1 MHDSV
6 RAVLQDPAF
15 RRSIRNSFADRV
27 LLWLVDWFER
37 IERLLRDL
45 PSTRA
50 IGFAVVVLIVLFVAA
65 RFVLASRADVRY
77 GDDVSRRRTGTLRD
91 DPWAS
96 AEAFR
101 AAGRFEDAAHALYRG
116 VLAALARDERI
127 RLDASRTSGDY
138 ARELRRRG
146 SSSLVPFRAFTRRF
160 DAVVYGREGAS
171 AAAIDD
177 LVQLSA
183 SFRPRARAA

>member
-6 RAVLQDPAF
+6 RAALQDPAF
-15 RRSIRNSFADRV
+15 RRSIRNSFADRM

-37 IERLLRDL
+37 LERLLRDL

-50 IGFAVVVLIVLFVAA
+50 IGFAVVVLIVLFVVV
-65 RFVLASRADVRY
+65 RFVLASRADDRY
-77 GDDVSRRRTGTLRD
+77 GDEVSQRRRGTLRD

-101 AAGRFEDAAHALYRG
+101 VAGRFEDAAHALYRG
-116 VLAALARDERI
+116 VLETLARDERI
-127 RLDASRTSGDY
+127 RLDPSRTSGDY

-146 SSSLVPFRAFTRRF
+146 SPSLVPFRGFTRRF

-177 LVQLSA
+177 LARLSE

>member
-15 RRSIRNSFADRV
+15 RRSIRSSFADRI
-27 LLWLVDWFER
+27 LLWLVDWIER
-37 IERLLRDL
+37 IERALRDL

-50 IGFAVVVLIVLFVAA
+50 IGFAVVVLIVLFIVA
-65 RFVLASRADVRY
+65 RFVLASRADERY
-77 GDDVSRRRTGTLRD
+77 GDDMGQRRGGTLRD

-96 AEAFR
+96 AEALR
-101 AAGRFEDAAHALYRG
+101 AQGRFEDAAHALYRG
-116 VLAALARDERI
+116 VLAALARDERV
-127 RLDASRTSGDY
+127 RLDPSRTSGDY

-146 SSSLVPFRAFTRRF
+146 SSSLTPFRSFTRRF

-177 LVQLSA
+177 LVRLSE